1 MRKVGSLPL
10 EEAVELY
17 HCHGLPSREV
27 AERAGCHPA
36 TVIKVFARH
45 GIPRRKAGNQ
55 AVVLLEHLE
64 EARRRRWTK
73 SRLARNLGVDVTT
86 VINAQKRLGFS
97 WPGRDG
103 RRGMPRE
110 GSVYSSR

>member
-1 MRKVGSLPL
+1 VKVGSLPL

-17 HCHGLPSREV
+17 HCHGLSTQEV
-27 AERAGCHPA
+27 ATRAGCHPA
-36 TVIKVFARH
+36 TVIKVFSRH

-55 AVVLLEHLE
+55 PIVLLEHLE
-64 EARRRRWTK
+64 EARRRHWTK
-73 SRLARNLGVDVTT
+73 SRLARELGVGVTT

-103 RRGMPRE
+103 KRGMPR
-110 GSVYSSR
+110 SSTPPS